1 MGDDLANEAISG
13 PNADPDGDDIPNLL
27 EFTLELDP
35 TAPQSIPGTFGAD
48 PDDETKLLWEV
59 PYIGTGNMTFQES
72 NSLDGDHWTDVA
84 EGQIEVLPNSIQLRA
99 TMDASKKFFRLKAT
113 L

>member
-1 MGDDLANEAISG
+1 
-13 PNADPDGDDIPNLL
+13 
-27 EFTLELDP
+27 
-35 TAPQSIPGTFGAD
+35 
-48 PDDETKLLWEV
+48 
-59 PYIGTGNMTFQES
+59 MTFQES
-72 NSLDGDHWTDVA
+72 TSLDGDHWTDVA